1 MDPLLL
7 GATSAERTS
16 SERKTR
22 RCRPHTFITECS
34 ELLICIGRTCR
45 RGRGAAH
52 DMPCNPAGNYG
63 LQRTGANG
71 PSVPSA
77 ALDSAVQCS

>member
-34 ELLICIGRTCR
+34 ELLICIGRTCGHS
-45 RGRGAAH
+45 RGTAH
-52 DMPCNPAGNYG
+52 HMPCDPVGTYG
-63 LQRTGANG
+63 SQRTAANG
-71 PSVPSA
+71 PSVLSA
-77 ALDSAVQCS
+77 ALGSGVQCS